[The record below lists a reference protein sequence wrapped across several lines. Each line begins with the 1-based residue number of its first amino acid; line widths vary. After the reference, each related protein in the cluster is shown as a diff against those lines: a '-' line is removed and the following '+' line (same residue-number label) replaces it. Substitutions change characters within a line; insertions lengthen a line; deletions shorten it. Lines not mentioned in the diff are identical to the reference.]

1 MGGGS
6 VTHKAEYAPKSL
18 SVGQDGY
25 LSRSYK
31 IETVNDERLLGK
43 DRVMLSYSL
52 TSTSNGG
59 SEKDVEAF
67 QSAEVYPWVNFTL
80 LRGAT
85 VRVLLVANGK
95 KSKLTDLG
103 YKEEISDN
111 ANGFYNVMVGSA
123 NKAHKYMYSKHYDAG
138 SRVSVPNVGE
148 GGTSVYTVVVDY
160 DPFGYVPGE
169 DEPEVPDEPD
179 VPVDP
184 EDESLLLKSLSV
196 DGALV
201 ADFNAETN
209 EYTVNLTAQQASAKD
224 YPVVT
229 YEFSD
234 SASTATLTN
243 PTEFPGKATVT
254 VKNTENKTNTYTVNY
269 VLSEELINLTTNV
282 ADKKLM
288 YIPQGLD
295 VDGRVAADRDPKTG
309 WYISEV
315 NYDAFKKND
324 LIVGGV
330 NSTEGVNEFTFNLPR
345 KATVTVVFNTAGA
358 ASIVTANGAILKEKG
373 FTYENDT
380 SYYKIVVSNRQNEH
394 QRWYRMMY
402 YKDVDTGS
410 LTLPYCVPEMPA
422 LVTVKYI
429 PWGADD
435 FGEEP
440 DIPDVPDV
448 PDVNDLALKSLSVDG
463 VKIADFDADT
473 KEYTV
478 NLTNVQAGAL
488 NAPVVT
494 YELED
499 ASSTVVVA
507 NPTEFPGKATVT
519 VKNAENKTNTYT
531 VNYAL
536 TEELLAITTNAQGQ
550 NMMYKPGG
558 FKLGGWLA
566 SDRNADTGSW
576 QMSTI
581 NVPEL
586 IGNDTIFGGVNAT
599 ADVTRVTFNL
609 PRAATVRALVNTIG
623 SADIHARIM
632 SELTAAGFTKDADE
646 STDKLIATFNSV
658 TRNYRRM
665 FAKDIEAGELTIPY
679 GVPDMPMMI
688 ALDYLPWGDNTFV
701 EPVDPEAG
709 IKLESLKIDGVEVN
723 DFDADTL
730 EYTVALTDS
739 QLASVAVPRIT
750 YELMSETSTATV
762 TNPET
767 FPGKATV
774 TVSDG
779 EGGER
784 TYTITYTA
792 DEMIKDMYVL
802 NESNTISKAY
812 TGADADTV
820 LSGNNLP
827 KYVRAGLVEYTDKQ
841 PIYTDRNGTRGIH
854 DESLIGNDVI
864 LTPVNWSQD
873 TKIKAAF
880 GGTEALDWLN
890 FTVKRDAV
898 VKVFTGGANP
908 SNTNITDYGFTKY
921 TNGVMNVDCCNTA
934 KAYFCNKI
942 NGTLDRCQTIM
953 YSKNFKAGNK
963 VTVPNFTFGDYSYT
977 VVIEYTDWDEEIYVP
992 IIPKASLSDIKVDG
1006 VSITGFDA
1014 ETLNYEVEF
1023 DAASLTMPEVTYT
1036 VNGEGV
1042 ATVTNPATFPGEAK
1056 ITVTEGDDENV
1067 YTIKY
1072 VPSEEYITDL
1082 KLCDEADV
1090 ASTHAVF
1097 PQIVSGIKAG
1107 DKHFTDRGYAIET
1120 INEEGIENSDRIM
1133 TATGWK
1139 WDVNNYA
1146 TVFNG
1151 STVNDWMSFT
1161 LNRGAYVTVYD
1172 DSTADNSM
1180 FVGFE
1185 TESSSTPY
1193 IYVKYNETR
1202 GASYT
1207 VKHTRYFT
1215 AGSQVNIPNASTGET
1230 YAVVVTY
1237 APWNFEEPEVEE
1249 IPEFKISYSDLV
1261 PKVTTGDNA
1270 NVTVGN
1276 WYGFEANSVMNR
1288 KLSKEFAIPEGAE
1301 TQTITLTLDKF
1312 TNQNVAIIVNPTEE
1326 GASKDVIVNSD
1337 GSEIVWDTHNQ
1348 ASVDYDYE
1356 GAGED
1361 GFNADYVTYAEYAKN
1376 VTTLSSG
1383 DSYVYR
1389 NMVSSDDKY
1398 ISGSMVVYSRNLLC
1412 GGVAWTDIPDEYK
1425 ECNYIVPQD
1434 GKINGGTYTITFTV
1448 NAPVEVVI
1456 YTNQSTATVA
1466 DDISEDEW
1474 TEDTATFK
1482 KRHMNVVDNLTV
1494 AYMIKKGYLPLA
1506 DIGAYAT
1513 VNNTYGYRIRRYD
1526 VFPMLKADCGVDN
1539 GWAIDPAKKE
1549 ATGFTGTINDYT
1561 YEQYLDAWVEE

>member
-1 MGGGS
+1 MKCRKLISAVLALCMVLTSFGALASADEVVSYDASVITFSYGEEPASALLGGKTLTAKVSVSKTGGEQNMTFAMLLYKNNKPVDADISTKPVSGETVDFDVSFTTPADVTGCHVVAFLWDSLKGMNAVCNSAIFPGGSTKVTAITVDGAPLAGFSPDVYNYTYEVEAARTDAPVITAKAFDGSAKINVVNPTDFPGKSVVQALLPDGTKGEYTISYVAKGSTEFLTDLTTCYDDKLPEAMGGGS

-52 TSTSNGG
+52 TAVNNGG

-95 KSKLTDLG
+95 KAKLTDLG

-169 DEPEVPDEPD
+169 DEPVVPDEPD

-209 EYTVNLTAQQASAKD
+209 EYTVNLSAQQASAKD

-229 YEFSD
+229 YELSD

-269 VLSEELINLTTNV
+269 VLSEELLNLTTNV

-358 ASIVTANGAILKEKG
+358 AAIVNANGAILKEKG

-422 LVTVKYI
+422 LVMLKYI

-463 VKIADFDADT
+463 VRLTDFDADT

-488 NAPVVT
+488 DAPVVT

-499 ASSTVVVA
+499 TKSSAVVA
-507 NPTEFPGKATVT
+507 NPTE
-519 VKNAENKTNTYT
+519 
-531 VNYAL
+531 
-536 TEELLAITTNAQGQ
+536 
-550 NMMYKPGG
+550 
-558 FKLGGWLA
+558 
-566 SDRNADTGSW
+566 
-576 QMSTI
+576 
-581 NVPEL
+581 
-586 IGNDTIFGGVNAT
+586 
-599 ADVTRVTFNL
+599 
-609 PRAATVRALVNTIG
+609 
-623 SADIHARIM
+623 
-632 SELTAAGFTKDADE
+632 
-646 STDKLIATFNSV
+646 
-658 TRNYRRM
+658 
-665 FAKDIEAGELTIPY
+665 
-679 GVPDMPMMI
+679 
-688 ALDYLPWGDNTFV
+688 
-701 EPVDPEAG
+701 
-709 IKLESLKIDGVEVN
+709 
-723 DFDADTL
+723 
-730 EYTVALTDS
+730 
-739 QLASVAVPRIT
+739 
-750 YELMSETSTATV
+750 
-762 TNPET
+762 

-812 TGADADTV
+812 TGADTDTV

-873 TKIKAAF
+873 AKIKAAF
-880 GGTEALDWLN
+880 GGSEALDWLN

-953 YSKNFKAGNK
+953 YTKNFKAGDK

-992 IIPKASLSDIKVDG
+992 VIPKASLSDIKVDG

-1042 ATVTNPATFPGEAK
+1042 ATVTNPASFPGEAK

-1072 VPSEEYITDL
+1072 VPSKEYITDL
-1082 KLCDEADV
+1082 KLCDEANV

-1097 PQIVSGIKAG
+1097 PKVVSGIKAG

-1133 TATGWK
+1133 TATGWR
-1139 WDVNNYA
+1139 WDEQPYA

-1276 WYGFEANSVMNR
+1276 WYNYTSETNMNR
-1288 KLSKEFAIPEGAE
+1288 KLSKAFTMPEGAE

-1337 GSEIVWDTHNQ
+1337 GSAIQWDTHNW

-1376 VTTLSSG
+1376 VTALSSG

-1398 ISGSMVVYSRNLLC
+1398 ISGSMVVYNRNLLC
-1412 GGVAWTDIPDEYK
+1412 GGVAWMDIPEEY
-1425 ECNYIVPQD
+1425 EGCNYIVPQD
-1434 GKINGGTYTITFTV
+1434 GKINGGTYTLTFTV
-1448 NAPVEVVI
+1448 NAPVEVAI
-1456 YTNQSTATVA
+1456 YTNVAAATVS
-1466 DDISEDEW
+1466 DDISADEW
-1474 TEDTATFK
+1474 TIDSAAFK
-1482 KRHMNVVDNLTV
+1482 KRHMNVVDNLTI

-1513 VNNTYGYRIRRYD
+1513 ANNTNGYRIRRYD
-1526 VFPMLKADCGVDN
+1526 VFPMLMADCGVDN